1 MIKRLNWLTNDNM
14 TCAPNWVKNFNK
26 LMQINKCLSFKQIM
40 FEIVFFV
47 FLLKYKKYNLKNVY
61 IYTTVTN
68 SSNV

>member
-1 MIKRLNWLTNDNM
+1 
-14 TCAPNWVKNFNK
+14 
-26 LMQINKCLSFKQIM
+26 MQINKCLSFKQIM

-61 IYTTVTN
+61 KYTTVTN